1 MNPKALA
8 ALLAGTAVVAGPAAA
23 TATMAYV
30 TSPRSLSAKAQVMVE
45 EFANVRLRD
54 EGLSSGTRR
63 RILRPL
69 KVLFATAVQRGHIKS
84 NPAAS
89 LRITGKD
96 VPKPEGYRKYLE
108 REEVQRI
115 IAGTPEGWKRT
126 FIRTAAL
133 TGLRRC
139 ELFGLQWDD
148 IDFDAGVLH
157 VRRSVRKGKVDDT
170 KTESSAREFPLG
182 RSLAADLRKHK
193 MASKFSKGTDF
204 VFPTSTGRAQH
215 DGNPYRWFKPIVV
228 SAGVPWAGF
237 HHFRHTAGNLWME
250 DGDIIIQQV
259 SSLLGHS
266 SIEVTQKIYAHA
278 LKSSRPTGAALED
291 AVAL

>member
-1 MNPKALA
+1 MVPFSR
-8 ALLAGTAVVAGPAAA
+8 
-23 TATMAYV
+23 YV
-30 TSPRSLSAKAQVMVE
+30 DEWLTTYQGRTTKGIRSLTLEEYGVDLRRAVRFFGKTPISHIDPVMVE

-204 VFPTSTGRAQH
+204 VFPTSTGRA
-215 DGNPYRWFKPIVV
+215 RT
-228 SAGVPWAGF
+228 
-237 HHFRHTAGNLWME
+237 R
-250 DGDIIIQQV
+250 
-259 SSLLGHS
+259 LG
-266 SIEVTQKIYAHA
+266 QRRPCPPR
-278 LKSSRPTGAALED
+278 SRA
-291 AVAL
+291 AVAACAACRWRRRALRRVATPITSSAS